1 MITFKSG
8 NLLDDDADVLTI
20 PVTAFDGIDMD
31 VRIYGEPA

>member
-20 PVTAFDGIDMD
+20 PVTCEFTGS
-31 VRIYGEPA
+31 RREQ